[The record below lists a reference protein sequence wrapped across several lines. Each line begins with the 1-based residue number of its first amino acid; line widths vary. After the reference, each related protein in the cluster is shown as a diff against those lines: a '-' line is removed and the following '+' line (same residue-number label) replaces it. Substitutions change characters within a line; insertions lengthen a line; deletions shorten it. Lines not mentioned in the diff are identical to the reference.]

1 MSSVP
6 DQVHACSALGT
17 KVVVINCGSI
27 EEAQDMLK
35 AGAADCTA
43 SLEAPQAIE
52 ALTMSVDTLITQI
65 QLGTGKSWW
74 KRIIS

>member
-6 DQVHACSALGT
+6 EQVHACGALGP
-17 KVVVINCGSI
+17 KVVVVNCGSI
-27 EEAQDMLK
+27 DEAQDMLK